1 MIYSERF
8 DSFKWSLIV
17 SLFQKACFCIKE
29 MKETRS
35 SLPLLLLLL
44 KEVRNGKEERKN
56 LSRQLN
62 ELFSTNLSCVKL
74 RLNEA
79 RGPDLVCIDTAS

>member
-1 MIYSERF
+1 
-8 DSFKWSLIV
+8 
-17 SLFQKACFCIKE
+17 

-62 ELFSTNLSCVKL
+62 ELFSTNWSCVKW

-79 RGPDLVCIDTAS
+79 SGPDLVWIDTAS